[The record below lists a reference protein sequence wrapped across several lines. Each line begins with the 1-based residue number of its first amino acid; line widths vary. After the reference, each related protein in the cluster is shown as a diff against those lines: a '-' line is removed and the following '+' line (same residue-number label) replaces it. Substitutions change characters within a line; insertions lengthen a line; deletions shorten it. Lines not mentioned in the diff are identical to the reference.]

1 MKKNVVIIVLI
12 VIIILLLSAFGF
24 LVSTDVIS
32 FNKKSKEE
40 PVILKDNREMI
51 VSKLK
56 EALTDDEWVKENL
69 YVKENCFGQ
78 KREKFSS
85 VLKFEVIDDNNNNP
99 IVIVDDY
106 SIDDFISASFK
117 VYFDGE
123 KVVSKMIGAVGHPG
137 HSGFSIDKNQGLVVV
152 VYGHM
157 GNFVQLAYDVKGEE
171 VTEYDEYRC
180 DTGDC
185 EYVYKGD
192 KSYNLTD
199 FSIELND
206 ENVYKYVK

>member
-1 MKKNVVIIVLI
+1 MKKNAIIIVL
-12 VIIILLLSAFGF
+12 VIIILLLLGTFCF
-24 LVSTDVIS
+24 LVSTNVIS
-32 FNKKSKEE
+32 FNKKKEE

-56 EALTDDEWVKENL
+56 EALTDDEWIKENL

-99 IVIVDDY
+99 IVIIDDY

-117 VYFDGE
+117 VYYDGD
-123 KVVSKMIGAVGHPG
+123 KVVSKEIGAVGHPG
-137 HSGFSIDKNQGLVVV
+137 HSGFSIDKKQGLVVV

-157 GNFVQLAYDVKGEE
+157 GNFAQLAYDVKGDEI
-171 VTEYDEYRC
+171 TDYDEYRC

-192 KSYNLTD
+192 KTYNLTD
-199 FSIELND
+199 FAIELND
-206 ENVYKYVK
+206 DNVYKYVK

>member
-1 MKKNVVIIVLI
+1 MKKNAIIIVL
-12 VIIILLLSAFGF
+12 VIIILLLLGTFCF
-24 LVSTDVIS
+24 LVSTNVIS
-32 FNKKSKEE
+32 FNKKKEE

-56 EALTDDEWVKENL
+56 EALTDDEWIKENL

-99 IVIVDDY
+99 IVIIDDY

-117 VYFDGE
+117 VYYDGD
-123 KVVSKMIGAVGHPG
+123 KVVSKEIGAVGHPG
-137 HSGFSIDKNQGLVVV
+137 HSGFSIDKKQGLVVV

-157 GNFVQLAYDVKGEE
+157 GNFAQLAYDVKGDEI
-171 VTEYDEYRC
+171 TDYDEYRC
-180 DTGDC
+180 DTGNC

-192 KSYNLTD
+192 KTYNLTD
-199 FSIELND
+199 FAIELND
-206 ENVYKYVK
+206 DNVYKYVK